1 MGKEDNKREFKILDD
16 RSHVLLRPNM
26 YLGAVTLTSKD
37 QWILNTETNTYS
49 FKTVSFVPAL
59 LKCIDEIIDNCIDVA
74 IETDFKKISK
84 ISVEVGDT
92 SFHVVDNG
100 PGIPVAPPKT
110 PDPKGRLCPEVA
122 WTVKQAGTS
131 FSENRKGP
139 SANGVGSTC
148 VNIFSKK
155 FVGISDDGKKKQR
168 VECEDNM
175 AKIKASKPLQSSGRS
190 GVDVYV
196 EPDLARFGLEKI
208 TESHKSL
215 VYQRLVNLAIC
226 FPKLKFFFNKQLI
239 KVNEKNFAKMFS
251 ENAVIASS
259 DNATIIVFPNE
270 YDEFKQYSYVNGLN
284 CIRGGSQV
292 DYVSGEICGRIR
304 DKLVKK
310 FKSIRPGDVKNRL
323 CLVVFLTDFS
333 NAQFD
338 AQTKE
343 LLSNSV
349 SDIRSH
355 LDGKIDFDAFAKQIL
370 KNDAIINPIVE
381 TFKIKEELKSRQELR
396 QSKKAKV
403 RSDKYMA
410 PIGERK
416 YLALCE
422 GASAMSGI
430 SGCVGRQGIGYYAL
444 RGLAVNVINASMQ
457 KIVANQEFK
466 DILNILE
473 LDITKDKGEKKDISF
488 EKVMLTSDSDVDGSH
503 ICSMLLGWF
512 AKFAPNLFDEKRI
525 CRLVTP
531 LIIIE
536 DSKGKVVKYFL
547 SLDEFKQYEASGK
560 KINGKIRYLK
570 GLGSWERSQLQ
581 DLIST
586 YGFDNFVFYY
596 KMDDEGK
603 VYLQHWLADSEV
615 DKRKEYIKNFDFDIN
630 AV

>member
-1 MGKEDNKREFKILDD
+1 MAKKEVKREFKILND
-16 RSHVLLRPNM
+16 REHVLLRPNM
-26 YLGAVTLTSKD
+26 YLGSVNLTEKD
-37 QWILNTETNTYS
+37 QWVLDANTSKYS
-49 FKTVSFVPAL
+49 YKTISFVPAL

-74 IETDFKKISK
+74 IESNFQKISK
-84 ISVEVGDT
+84 ISVEVTDKW
-92 SFHVVDNG
+92 FRVIDNG

-131 FSENRKGP
+131 FSEDRKGP

-155 FVGISDDGKKKQR
+155 FIGISDDGTKKQR

-175 AKIKASKPLQSSGRS
+175 AKIKASKPMQSSGRS

-208 TESHKSL
+208 TDEHKSL

-226 FPKLKFFFNKQLI
+226 FPKLKFYFNKQII

-251 ENAVIASS
+251 DNALVASS
-259 DNATIIVFPNE
+259 DNATILVFPNE

-284 CIRGGSQV
+284 CIRGGTQV
-292 DYVSGEICGRIR
+292 DYVAGEICNRIR

-323 CLVVFLTDFS
+323 CIVVFLTDFA

-349 SDIRSH
+349 ADIRKH
-355 LDGKIDFDAFAKQIL
+355 FGDGINFDVFAKQIL
-370 KNDAIINPIVE
+370 KNEAIINPIIE
-381 TFKIKEELKSRQELR
+381 TFKIKEELKSRQELK

-403 RSDKYMA
+403 RSDKYMS
-410 PIGERK
+410 PIGEKK

-430 SGCVGRQGIGYYAL
+430 SGCVGRQGIGYYAC
-444 RGLAVNVINASMQ
+444 RGLAINVFNSSIQ
-457 KIVANQEFK
+457 KIAANQEFK
-466 DILNILE
+466 DIMNILE
-473 LDITKDKGEKKDISF
+473 LDITKDSGNKTIAFD
-488 EKVMLTSDSDVDGSH
+488 KVMLTSDSDVDGSH

-512 AKFAPNLFDEKRI
+512 AKFAPNLFDEGKI

-531 LIIIE
+531 LIIIQ
-536 DSKGKVVKYFL
+536 DSKGKIVKYFL
-547 SLDEFKQYEASGK
+547 SLQEFKDYEKSGK
-560 KINGKIRYLK
+560 KIPGKLTYLK
-570 GLGSWERSQLQ
+570 GLGSWERTDLQ
-581 DLIST
+581 YLIDT
-586 YGFDNFVFYY
+586 YGFDNFVFDY
-596 KMDDEGK
+596 KMTDDGK
-603 VYLQHWLADSEV
+603 IYLKNWLVDEQV
-615 DKRKEYIKNFDFDIN
+615 DKRKEYIKSFDFDIN

>member
-1 MGKEDNKREFKILDD
+1 MAKKEVKREFKILND
-16 RSHVLLRPNM
+16 REHVLLRPNM
-26 YLGAVTLTSKD
+26 YLGSVNLTEKD
-37 QWILNTETNTYS
+37 QWVLDANTSKYS
-49 FKTVSFVPAL
+49 YKTISFVPAL

-74 IETDFKKISK
+74 IESNFQKISK
-84 ISVEVGDT
+84 ISVEVTDKW
-92 SFHVVDNG
+92 FRVIDNG

-131 FSENRKGP
+131 FSEDRKGP

-155 FVGISDDGKKKQR
+155 FIGISDDGTKKQR

-175 AKIKASKPLQSSGRS
+175 AKIKASKPLQSGGRS

-208 TESHKSL
+208 TDEHKSL

-226 FPKLKFFFNKQLI
+226 FPKLKFYFNKQII

-251 ENAVIASS
+251 DNALVASS
-259 DNATIIVFPNE
+259 DNATILVFPNE

-284 CIRGGSQV
+284 CIRGGTQV
-292 DYVSGEICGRIR
+292 DYVAGEICNRIR

-323 CLVVFLTDFS
+323 CLVVFLTDFA

-349 SDIRSH
+349 ADIRKH
-355 LDGKIDFDAFAKQIL
+355 FGDGISFDVFAKQIL
-370 KNDAIINPIVE
+370 KNEAIINPIIE
-381 TFKIKEELKSRQELR
+381 TFKIKEELKSRQELK

-403 RSDKYMA
+403 RSDKYMS
-410 PIGERK
+410 PIGEKK

-430 SGCVGRQGIGYYAL
+430 SGCVGRQGIGYYAC
-444 RGLAVNVINASMQ
+444 RGLAINVFNSSIQ
-457 KIVANQEFK
+457 KIAANQEFK
-466 DILNILE
+466 DIMNILE
-473 LDITKDKGEKKDISF
+473 LDITKDGGNKSIAFD
-488 EKVMLTSDSDVDGSH
+488 KVMLTSDSDVDGSH

-512 AKFAPNLFDEKRI
+512 AKFAPNLFEEGKI

-531 LIIIE
+531 LIIVQ
-536 DSKGKVVKYFL
+536 DNKGKIVKYFL
-547 SLDEFKQYEASGK
+547 SLQEFKDYEKSGK
-560 KINGKIRYLK
+560 KIPGKLTYLK
-570 GLGSWERSQLQ
+570 GLGSWERTDLQ
-581 DLIST
+581 YLIDT
-586 YGFDNFVFYY
+586 YGFDNFVFDY
-596 KMDDEGK
+596 KMTEDGKIYLKNWLVDE
-603 VYLQHWLADSEV
+603 QV
-615 DKRKEYIKNFDFDIN
+615 DKRKEYIKSFDFDIN